1 MAESIFLPSKKSN
14 LVIEPS
20 TLWQRLMSSREWQ
33 FWSLQFGGW
42 LGISLI
48 SYVSL
53 NLWYNQPQL
62 TYVLHNVLQ
71 SFLGIALSWPLRLVF
86 RSFWGASWTARLI
99 IIATSVSIFAL
110 AWAVIRLAVFEAMT
124 QETNLWADFGGWLFS
139 SIFIFL
145 CWAAF
150 YHGIK
155 YYQLLQ
161 AERDQLLAAEA
172 TQKEEVLRRI
182 SAEAAMK
189 ESQLTLL
196 RYQLNPHFLFNT
208 LNAIYALVNQGAAEH
223 ANSML
228 LNLSQFLRYSLEH
241 GADRSV
247 CLAKE
252 IEAAK
257 LYLAI
262 EQARFTDRLSVDFDI
277 SPATANALVP
287 SFLLQPLIE
296 NAIKHAIAQSES
308 GGKIRIRART
318 AKAELLLSVEDSG
331 AARVGVDAPRQES
344 PPGAGVGL
352 KNVRERITALY
363 GDQGDMQRGSSD
375 LGGFRVE
382 LCFPLLTSQQG
393 AGGD

>member
-1 MAESIFLPSKKSN
+1 MAEPVFFPSKQSN
-14 LVIEPS
+14 LTMAQS
-20 TLWQRLMSSREWQ
+20 TLWLRLMANREWQ

-86 RSFWGASWTARLI
+86 RSFWGASWTARLF
-99 IIATSVSIFAL
+99 IIAASVGVFAL
-110 AWAVIRLAVFEAMT
+110 AWAVIRLALFEAMT
-124 QETNLWADFGGWLFS
+124 QETNLWADFGGWFFS

-161 AERDQLLAAEA
+161 AERDHLLAAEA
-172 TQKEEVLRRI
+172 TQKEEVLRRT

-247 CLAKE
+247 PLAKE

-308 GGKIRIRART
+308 GGKIRILART
-318 AKAELLLSVEDSG
+318 AKADLLLSVEDSG
-331 AARVGVDAPRQES
+331 VATVETDARRQES
-344 PPGAGVGL
+344 PTGAGVGL

-363 GDQGDMQRGSSD
+363 GDQGDMQLGSSD

-382 LCFPLLTSQQG
+382 LRFPLRAPEQ
-393 AGGD
+393 DIRND

>member
-1 MAESIFLPSKKSN
+1 VAESLFLPSKKSN
-14 LVIEPS
+14 LAMEPS
-20 TLWQRLMSSREWQ
+20 TLWLRLMASRERQ

-99 IIATSVSIFAL
+99 IIAASVSVFAL

-124 QETNLWADFGGWLFS
+124 QETNLWADFGGWFFS

-247 CLAKE
+247 SLAKE

-287 SFLLQPLIE
+287 SFPAA
-296 NAIKHAIAQSES
+296 AI
-308 GGKIRIRART
+308 
-318 AKAELLLSVEDSG
+318 D
-331 AARVGVDAPRQES
+331 
-344 PPGAGVGL
+344 
-352 KNVRERITALY
+352 
-363 GDQGDMQRGSSD
+363 
-375 LGGFRVE
+375 
-382 LCFPLLTSQQG
+382 
-393 AGGD
+393 